1 VKEIQA
7 LFAAKTG
14 LVATL
19 HDFFLAKLIQNTD
32 ARHKWIGF
40 DVPYPSRRD
49 SVVRTSNPKLH

>member
-32 ARHKWIGF
+32 ARHKRIGF
-40 DVPYPSRRD
+40 DVRYPLAAI
-49 SVVRTSNPKLH
+49 P